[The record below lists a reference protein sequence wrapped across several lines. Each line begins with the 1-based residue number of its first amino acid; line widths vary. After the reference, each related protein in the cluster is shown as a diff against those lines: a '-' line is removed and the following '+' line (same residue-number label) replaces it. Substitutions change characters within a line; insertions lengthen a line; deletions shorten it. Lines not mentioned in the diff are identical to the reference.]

1 MDRIVRVGVAT
12 SVLAGLIALGAGCAG
27 ESVERKRFGATDT
40 LEIREAG
47 LDPAT
52 PVAGVRPTAWVVA
65 RNALEVRVFFAF
77 GEAEPTSLPMDPVT
91 EADEFRSIRYETG
104 LPPMSGRE
112 DLHVWFE
119 VRDRE
124 DVVTEPRTAPQETL
138 DFAHNLP
145 ELPEA
150 YVTPPLAGKIAP
162 RECIPDPSF
171 VFDQPDCMAQY
182 TFPFPTMTE
191 PYIVPETEA
200 TSIATLQRGI
210 GVDLGNGESYF
221 FPHQVFVWHE
231 GSNQNM
237 GGTRTAMT
245 Y

>member
-1 MDRIVRVGVAT
+1 MNRLSRDRLAT
-12 SVLAGLIALGAGCAG
+12 GALAVLLLFGAGCAG
-27 ESVERKRFGATDT
+27 ESVERKRFGATDE

-65 RNALEVRVFFAF
+65 RNAVEVRAYFAF
-77 GEAEPTSLPMDPVT
+77 GDAEPQSIPLDPVT
-91 EADEFRSIRYETG
+91 EPDEFRSIRYEAG
-104 LPPMSGRE
+104 LPPMSASE

-119 VRDRE
+119 ARDQE
-124 DVVTEPRTAPQETL
+124 DVVTEPRTAPDETL

-145 ELPEA
+145 ELPA
-150 YVTPPLAGKIAP
+150 TYTTPPLAGKIAP

-191 PYIVPETEA
+191 PFIVDEA
-200 TSIATLQRGI
+200 EASSLATLQRGM